1 MATTEGPEGPGGSE
15 GSSIHSA
22 SGVDQG
28 VLPDSTPAGHRIL
41 PQGLVFGDLADPKPT
56 KPWETWHKYVVVE
69 LEYHVFHITYILS

>member
-28 VLPDSTPAGHRIL
+28 VL